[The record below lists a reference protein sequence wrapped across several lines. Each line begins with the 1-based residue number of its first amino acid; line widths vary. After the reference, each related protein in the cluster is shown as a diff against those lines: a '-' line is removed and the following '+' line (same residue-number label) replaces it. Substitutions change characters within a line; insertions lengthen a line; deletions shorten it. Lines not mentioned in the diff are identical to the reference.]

1 MSHFT
6 EYLRRRQL
14 MEQANPDEGEPEAI
28 HPDDRE
34 KEYQPED
41 ERQPWTF
48 KPKVPMKL
56 PGGVMRVVEAFQN
69 TVLGD
74 IEAEIHKEQPNMEL
88 YHLGEVFGNKLQ
100 SMPIEERKL
109 IKVAKRGI
117 FVVGGAVRDWLLSM
131 YHPTVLHK
139 GPKDWNLVTDARPMI
154 TQLILLNANPTI
166 PCKRE
171 GSATVQAKVD
181 EDVFAIETFHE
192 SPAGKGDKHDF
203 VTFTTP
209 YRDALRRDYR
219 LNTLRYDPV
228 KKVVLDELGGFGDI
242 ANGKIT
248 LKTVGEPGK
257 LFQNNP
263 MAALRGLR
271 LHGKIIGG
279 GPEGMDKELLHGLK
293 NFEIPANFDRK
304 QVHDEFMSGL
314 KAADDQN
321 QYVAMWGH
329 MGKGG
334 KSLLQQ
340 VFPGLEV
347 NRSLNVPNN
356 THPHVAVAMLLRGNL
371 PDRLDHVKSVLAR
384 AKFGQDEIAD
394 ICFLLSLPKYTS
406 PDQGEEFNAAFD
418 KVSGMLVPS
427 AVANFAKWAR
437 LPNAGL
443 VEKFVKHRSK
453 GRHRLERG
461 DDTAA
466 DMPAGD
472 THKEG
477 AVRRDREAADIR
489 RFGRAL

>member
-1 MSHFT
+1 MSYFT
-6 EYLRRRQL
+6 EYMRRRVL
-14 MEQANPDEGEPEAI
+14 EEQANPDEGKPEQI

-48 KPKVPMKL
+48 KPKMPMKL
-56 PGGVMRVVEAFQN
+56 PGGVMRIVEAYQN
-69 TVLGD
+69 PVLGD

-88 YHLGEVFGNKLQ
+88 YHLSEVFGTKLQ
-100 SMPIEERKL
+100 SMPIEERKA
-109 IKVAKRGI
+109 IKVAKTGI

-131 YHPTVLHK
+131 YHPNVLHK
-139 GPKDWNLVTDARPMI
+139 GPRDWNLVSDSRPAI

-171 GSATVQAKVD
+171 GPAMVQAKVD
-181 EDVFAIETFHE
+181 DDVFGIETFHE

-248 LKTVGEPGK
+248 LKTVGQTDK
-257 LFQNNP
+257 VFQNNP
-263 MAALRGLR
+263 VAALRGLR
-271 LHGKIIGG
+271 LHGKLIGG
-279 GPEGMDKELLHGLK
+279 GTDTMDKDLLHGLK
-293 NFEIPANFDRK
+293 NFEIPANFDRQ
-304 QVHDEFMSGL
+304 QVHDEFMKGL
-314 KAADDQN
+314 KAADDQGH
-321 QYVAMWGH
+321 YVALWGQL
-329 MGKGG
+329 GKSG

-347 NRSLNVPNN
+347 SKQLGVQNNV
-356 THPHVAVAMLLRGNL
+356 HPHVATALVLRGNL
-371 PDRLDHVKSVLAR
+371 PDRLDTVKSVLAR
-384 AKFGQDEIAD
+384 SKFSPQETSD
-394 ICFLLSLPKYTS
+394 ITFLLSLPRFTS
-406 PDQGEEFNAAFD
+406 PEQVDEFNAAYD
-418 KVSGMLVPS
+418 RGSGTLVPS
-427 AVANFAKWAR
+427 AVVNYAKLAR

-443 VEKFVKHRSK
+443 IEKLMKHRNK
-453 GRHRLERG
+453 GRHRIERG

-466 DMPAGD
+466 DTAPDQA
-472 THKEG
+472 TKESS
-477 AVRRDREAADIR
+477 VRREREVADLK
-489 RFGRAL
+489 RFGGA